1 MAKLIMRVSY
11 LLCLLCGVVALVM
24 RIVAAFSG
32 TALFFAGRTLPI
44 GYHSFMDG
52 VLLFFTLTLA
62 SAAVAFIDQ
71 RS

>member
-1 MAKLIMRVSY
+1 MAKLVMRISY
-11 LLCLLCGVVALVM
+11 MLCLLCGVVALIM
-24 RIVAAFSG
+24 RILNAING
-32 TALFFAGRTLPI
+32 NTLLFAGRALPI

-52 VLLFFTLTLA
+52 VLLFFTITLA